1 MQKQSITLHR
11 VIGPFYDIFNRPLP
25 AWHVIIEVLST
36 GELFHFVVYGET
48 RDDAWDVIDGALGS
62 GKALD
67 DGRKVPTTDR
77 AIWINALSRGQSRPQ
92 GTERVVIAYGV
103 TPYDGEFR
111 WFVTVTA
118 EGGKPRSIK
127 ERRPRSYLTA
137 ATALRD
143 AKLKA
148 EEQGALFGT
157 NWQVTITTSNGPS
170 PTVT

>member
-1 MQKQSITLHR
+1 MQTQSITLHR

-48 RDDAWDVIDGALGS
+48 RDDAWDVMDGALGS

-67 DGRKVPTTDR
+67 DGRMILTTNR
-77 AIWINALSRGQSRPQ
+77 AIWINALPRGQSRPP
-92 GTERVVIAYGV
+92 GTERVVIVYGV
-103 TPYDGEFR
+103 TAYDGEFR

-118 EGGKPRSIK
+118 EGCKPRSIK

-137 ATALRD
+137 ATALRE
-143 AKLKA
+143 AKQKA
-148 EEQGALFGT
+148 DEQAALYGAS
-157 NWQVTITTSNGPS
+157 WQVTVTGPS
-170 PTVT
+170 VLAPAAT